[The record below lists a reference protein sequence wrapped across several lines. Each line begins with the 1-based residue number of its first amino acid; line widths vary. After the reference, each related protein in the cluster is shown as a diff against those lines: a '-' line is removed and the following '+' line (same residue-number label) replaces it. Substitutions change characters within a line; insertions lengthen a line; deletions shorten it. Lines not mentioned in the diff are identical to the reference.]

1 MAGGREDDKGRTRLD
16 FPGAAFLYPVAFMSA
31 YKIEQKRLQHR
42 GREFHFVSYEGQLA
56 NPAKAL
62 AAVPPGW
69 YLMQSGKR
77 IPVMPQDRD
86 QPAEAVEKVLI
97 QWLDSHVFA

>member
-1 MAGGREDDKGRTRLD
+1 
-16 FPGAAFLYPVAFMSA
+16 MST
-31 YKIEQKRLQHR
+31 YKIEQKRLVHR
-42 GREFHFVSYEGQLA
+42 GREFHFVSYEGVIA

-62 AAVPPGW
+62 PATPPGW

-77 IPVMPQDRD
+77 IPVMPQNRD
-86 QPAEAVEKVLI
+86 QATEAVDKGLI

>member
-1 MAGGREDDKGRTRLD
+1 MGSGLGSLPVRRVGIEII
-16 FPGAAFLYPVAFMSA
+16 AAMS
-31 YKIEQKRLQHR
+31 
-42 GREFHFVSYEGQLA
+42 
-56 NPAKAL
+56 L